1 MIVAARTKSV
11 EKENWAATT
20 HRSTRPPD
28 RAANAWPARAILI
41 ETRLN
46 PLKTL
51 GRLGTIHV
59 ALTARVGG

>member
-1 MIVAARTKSV
+1 VIVAARTNSV

-28 RAANAWPARAILI
+28 RAANSWPGGAIMI

-51 GRLGTIHV
+51 GRLGTIRV
-59 ALTARVGG
+59 ALAA